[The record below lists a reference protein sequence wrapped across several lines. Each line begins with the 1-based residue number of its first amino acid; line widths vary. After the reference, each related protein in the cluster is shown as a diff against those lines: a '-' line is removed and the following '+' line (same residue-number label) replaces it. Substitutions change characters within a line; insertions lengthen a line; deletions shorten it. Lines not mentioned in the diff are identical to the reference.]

1 MVVFFLSCLVLFFSA
16 AAAALSLSFVLLL
29 ISLHASQSTT
39 QNIQW
44 TELLHRR
51 RNDLQRWQRLYV
63 MTTTTATATTTTNSS
78 KKWRMRYETTKE
90 TMKRL
95 RSVKPDRIEWKEKR
109 WRNKKLQPEWLYSCV
124 QYFGELHSWNR
135 FSLLKTIFDLEN
147 WIKAKINR
155 NSNWKWK

>member
-1 MVVFFLSCLVLFFSA
+1 MVVFFLSCLVLFFFCCCCC
-16 AAAALSLSFVLLL
+16 ALALFRFVVDSFARVTK
-29 ISLHASQSTT
+29 HNT
-39 QNIQW
+39 QYIQW

-63 MTTTTATATTTTNSS
+63 MTTATTTTNSS
-78 KKWRMRYETTKE
+78 TKWRMRYETTKE